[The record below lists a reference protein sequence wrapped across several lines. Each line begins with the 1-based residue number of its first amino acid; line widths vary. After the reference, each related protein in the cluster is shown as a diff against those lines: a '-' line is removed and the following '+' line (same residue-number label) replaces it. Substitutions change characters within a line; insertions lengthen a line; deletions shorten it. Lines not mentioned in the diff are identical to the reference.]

1 MEVMEL
7 EALIETICDRYLE
20 ELLEAQ
26 RTQRRRAG
34 RGDTAPR
41 EALTL
46 AEFVA
51 AEKRRMAEG
60 DRSMVEADARKLL
73 ADSGA
78 ELPEHEF
85 DQLCREIQA
94 TLIRGFRIGHCF

>member
-1 MEVMEL
+1 MEL
-7 EALIETICDRYLE
+7 EALIESICDRYLE

-46 AEFVA
+46 GEFVG
-51 AEKRRMAEG
+51 AEERRMAAG

-73 ADSGA
+73 ADAGA
-78 ELPEHEF
+78 ELPDHEF